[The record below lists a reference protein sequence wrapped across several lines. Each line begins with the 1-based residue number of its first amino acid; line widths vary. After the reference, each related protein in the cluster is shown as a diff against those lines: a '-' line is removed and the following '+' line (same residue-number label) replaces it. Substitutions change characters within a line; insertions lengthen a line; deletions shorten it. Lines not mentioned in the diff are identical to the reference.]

1 MPTSAPVLLELLKQV
16 IDPEVGVNIVALGLI
31 YRLEH
36 TTNGVEV
43 DLTMT
48 SPACP
53 MGESIVAEVEETLLA
68 HLPPSIPVQVNL
80 VWEPAWTPARM
91 TEQARSALGWE
102 I

>member
-53 MGESIVAEVEETLLA
+53 MGESIAAEVEETLLA
-68 HLPPSIPVQVNL
+68 HLPPSISVQVNL

>member
-16 IDPEVGVNIVALGLI
+16 IDPEVGVNIVALGLV

-36 TTNGVEV
+36 TANGVEV

-53 MGESIVAEVEETLLA
+53 MGESIAAEVEETLLA
-68 HLPPSIPVQVNL
+68 HLPPAIPVHVNL

-91 TEQARSALGWE
+91 TVQARSALGWE